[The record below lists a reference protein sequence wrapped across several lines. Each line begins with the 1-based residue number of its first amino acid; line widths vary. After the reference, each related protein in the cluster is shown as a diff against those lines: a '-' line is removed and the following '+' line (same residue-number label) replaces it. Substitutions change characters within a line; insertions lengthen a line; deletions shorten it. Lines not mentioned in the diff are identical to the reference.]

1 MVEVLD
7 SVLASPSTS
16 TPPPL
21 IPVSPDNSALD
32 FGGDSDP
39 PEFDLDHPVSEANPL
54 TSESDPMTV
63 GVIYEPETEDMTS
76 DLTADFRRR
85 IHKRLHEPIDV
96 VAPATKK
103 SRPEEVHDP
112 PIEEVPH
119 TLAPHPNTVGSSS
132 VPCQEGGTVGSEP
145 GPS

>member
-7 SVLASPSTS
+7 SVLTSSSIS
-16 TPPPL
+16 TPPSL

-39 PEFDLDHPVSEANPL
+39 PEFDLDHSMSGANPP
-54 TSESDPMTV
+54 TFESDPMTV

-76 DLTADFRRR
+76 DLTAGFRRR
-85 IHKRLHEPIDV
+85 IRKRLHEPIDV
-96 VAPATKK
+96 VAPTAKK

-112 PIEEVPH
+112 PIKEVPH
-119 TLAPHPNTVGSSS
+119 TLAPHPDIIGSSS
-132 VPCQEGGTVGSEP
+132 IPCQGGGTVSLEP